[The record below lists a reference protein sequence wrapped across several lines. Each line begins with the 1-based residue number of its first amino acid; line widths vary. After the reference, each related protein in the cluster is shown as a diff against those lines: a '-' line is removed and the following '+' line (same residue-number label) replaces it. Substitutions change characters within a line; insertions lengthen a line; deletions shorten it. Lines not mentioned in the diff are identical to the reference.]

1 MAETEKTRDD
11 EIALNIR
18 EALRL
23 DNDVPDGLIDVQVQ
37 DGIAT
42 LEGTVESE
50 LQKEIAE
57 ADTKKIKGVR
67 EVINRIVL

>member
-50 LQKEIAE
+50 LQKETAE